1 MIQDPE
7 RSTDSSTSST
17 DRSVIDIQIPDRTP
31 LASSESALVRQTLNT
46 IETVRACIVFL
57 RYIKP
62 TKESLAAGETKAK
75 PFLELVALLDLG
87 KGVNG
92 FAGTAHGGFFG
103 VVLDEVMG
111 SAVKAQ
117 SGVFPPS
124 ARCRFR

>member
-1 MIQDPE
+1 M
-7 RSTDSSTSST
+7 
-17 DRSVIDIQIPDRTP
+17 IDIQIPDRTP

-46 IETVRACIVFL
+46 METVRACIVFL

-62 TKESLAAGETKAK
+62 TKESLAAGETKEK
-75 PFLELVALLDLG
+75 PFLELVTLLDLG

-124 ARCRFR
+124 PQQDVHSDVMWPIEG